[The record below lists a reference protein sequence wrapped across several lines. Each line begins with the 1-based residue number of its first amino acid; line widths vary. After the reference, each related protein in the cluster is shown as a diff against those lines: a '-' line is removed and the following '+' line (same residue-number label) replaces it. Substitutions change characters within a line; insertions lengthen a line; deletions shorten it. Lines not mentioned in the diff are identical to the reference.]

1 MIDMNEV
8 LAKNI
13 TAALK
18 KAGIKQSEL
27 AEKLVL
33 SKQVVSN
40 MLLGSRTISAI
51 ELKKIADICNVSME
65 QLVSYDENI
74 DTDVIH
80 LFMGQVKTD
89 EAKRSIEIADELIDL
104 YLFHD
109 QVFNNHANAKKQ
121 RSSL

>member
-40 MLLGSRTISAI
+40 MLLGFRTISAI